1 MHINAHT
8 SKYRN
13 MNPTQVY
20 WNALGSTERVREG
33 AVCCAVER
41 CLSSPGRPGCWREN
55 QTCTSWQAERELCAD
70 WTETWSPCFG
80 RNAPLHRRKILFL
93 KKRELP
99 TTDLSLCLS
108 LKTGRIHRN
117 RRGTPPR
124 CSSSFQVPTTALPPL
139 FLVSSFL
146 SPSASSAPSPGN
158 VLTVS
163 SCFLVSASSGGV
175 SQLLSCCATAAE
187 RFPFLLLRLKGAV
200 ATKKKWGRA
209 AARSF
214 CCCSNLIT
222 GGGPTV
228 LLL

>member
-1 MHINAHT
+1 MHTRANIETLIPHKCIGMHWGRQREWEKELSAVRWRGVWAH
-8 SKYRN
+8 
-13 MNPTQVY
+13 QVVQD
-20 WNALGSTERVREG
+20 ADGKIKHAHLDRLSESSVQIEQRLGLHASVGTLRSTRG
-33 AVCCAVER
+33 K
-41 CLSSPGRPGCWREN
+41 
-55 QTCTSWQAERELCAD
+55 
-70 WTETWSPCFG
+70 FF
-80 RNAPLHRRKILFL
+80 FL

-187 RFPFLLLRLKGAV
+187 RFPFLQLRLKGAV
-200 ATKKKWGRA
+200 ATKKNEGELPPVPSA
-209 AARSF
+209 AAA
-214 CCCSNLIT
+214 I
-222 GGGPTV
+222 
-228 LLL
+228 